1 MKRKMP
7 VIECDLCSSRQIDD
21 GEALGL
27 TVSKAFYDG
36 DGGGGPVPKD
46 TFICFDCINGT
57 DSHGPALLYVL
68 RILVFHDPQYDTL
81 DLERAYAPQ
90 EDELAALRQ
99 ASTDLQLLHLRDKL
113 TQEGQS

>member
-7 VIECDLCSSRQIDD
+7 VIECDLCSSLQIDN

-46 TFICFDCINGT
+46 TFICFDCINGN
-57 DSHGPALLYVL
+57 DQHGPALLYVL
-68 RILVFHDPQYDTL
+68 RILVFHDPQYDTINSG
-81 DLERAYAPQ
+81 RAYALS
-90 EDELAALRQ
+90 ERELAALRQ
-99 ASTDLQLLHLRDKL
+99 DSTDLQLLRLKDKL
-113 TQEGQS
+113 ISEAGS